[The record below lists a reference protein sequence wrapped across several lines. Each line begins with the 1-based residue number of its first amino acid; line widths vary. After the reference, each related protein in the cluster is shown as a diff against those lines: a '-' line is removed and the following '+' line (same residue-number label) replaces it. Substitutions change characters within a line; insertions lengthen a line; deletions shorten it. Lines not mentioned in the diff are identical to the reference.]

1 MRPAARIED
10 EALPVIVLDASAV
23 LALVFKETGADVVA
37 SLKTGAFISAVNYA
51 EVGTRLVREG
61 LDDETM
67 RRVVQALE
75 LDVVPFDAGAALQAA
90 ELRRLTADHGLSLG
104 DRACLGLAKSL
115 GATAVT
121 ADRIWADIALGI
133 DVRLIR

>member
-1 MRPAARIED
+1 V
-10 EALPVIVLDASAV
+10 PVTVLDASAV
-23 LALVFKETGADVVA
+23 LALVFKEAGAEVVA
-37 SLKTGAFISAVNYA
+37 SVKNGAFISAINYA
-51 EVGTRLVREG
+51 EVGTRLIREG

-75 LDVVPFDAGAALQAA
+75 LDVVPFAEGAALQAA

-104 DRACLGLAKSL
+104 DRACIGLAKSL
-115 GATAVT
+115 GGTAMT
-121 ADRIWADIALGI
+121 ADRIWADIALGV